1 MIISMMKLFIKAVK
15 YHNKIDLNYDL
26 TPKEE
31 LFCKAIRDADK
42 LDIFYVATY
51 DDNIKDFYALPYIE
65 GAKVNPK
72 VKEDFT
78 SHRLVDI
85 RNRKTAIDKL
95 ANILAF
101 IYDLN
106 LKESKRTITK
116 DTINNII
123 NVFIKTFDVKD
134 TSECIYLK
142 DNILKYLNNT

>member
-1 MIISMMKLFIKAVK
+1 MKI
-15 YHNKIDLNYDL
+15 
-26 TPKEE
+26 P
-31 LFCKAIRDADK
+31 
-42 LDIFYVATY
+42 
-51 DDNIKDFYALPYIE
+51 
-65 GAKVNPK
+65 
-72 VKEDFT
+72 
-78 SHRLVDI
+78 LVDI